1 MRKNYVFPF
10 IFLLLLN
17 ISMFGQKVTLTPTV
31 VNGAGFSAGP
41 INLASIPYST
51 ISLGVK
57 VEVPSNVAVG
67 DQGTIKIYF
76 SKGLALGGNVAIGGD
91 GGALYFGGGKVA
103 TRNFVINLNWTD
115 FLTAGGFIYA
125 EYKSGVSYNSSNV
138 AVVKN
143 ATMTIGTTLNPPA
156 DAPNPKQI
164 SNTLCCNQT
173 IRQGDKPAPI
183 TGSQYLNPYQ
193 GEPYGINSQW
203 TNTRNG
209 ESPKLDDIN
218 RILYFDY
225 APELKNITVTRKLGY
240 RYGGEFPNQ
249 SNTVTITVVPTPILT
264 NSISTNSVPNSDGYY
279 ELSSVKTLNLY
290 GFASKVNLNILQ
302 DPTHKNQRGDNITDV
317 DGYKWEYK
325 NTELYSNPWI
335 TIPNETY
342 GDLNFSDPSQLSN
355 FEDTYYLVRRIAI
368 YKNISRVSNEIKI
381 AVRGLRFNNTICC
394 DQILKIQSPTSFE
407 NPTII
412 RGSIASVDTPIEQ
425 GINFK
430 IRSINYQWQSQSTT
444 GAYPTSTWSN
454 IPGATSKDY
463 LPSQPLK
470 VETDRRRGYK
480 FESSYKYRRIVNIDY
495 SIVKNILIYG
505 TATSYSNEIS
515 LDGTASLPYIQIY
528 PNPASSILNIECTL
542 NISDAKLTISNIL
555 GNIVNSNNFSV
566 LNPKLI
572 NINVSDFP
580 AGAYFITIE
589 NQYLGIVQKTF
600 IKQ

>member
-1 MRKNYVFPF
+1 M
-10 IFLLLLN
+10 
-17 ISMFGQKVTLTPTV
+17 
-31 VNGAGFSAGP
+31 
-41 INLASIPYST
+41 
-51 ISLGVK
+51 
-57 VEVPSNVAVG
+57 
-67 DQGTIKIYF
+67 
-76 SKGLALGGNVAIGGD
+76 
-91 GGALYFGGGKVA
+91 
-103 TRNFVINLNWTD
+103 
-115 FLTAGGFIYA
+115 
-125 EYKSGVSYNSSNV
+125 
-138 AVVKN
+138 
-143 ATMTIGTTLNPPA
+143 
-156 DAPNPKQI
+156 
-164 SNTLCCNQT
+164 
-173 IRQGDKPAPI
+173 
-183 TGSQYLNPYQ
+183 
-193 GEPYGINSQW
+193 
-203 TNTRNG
+203 
-209 ESPKLDDIN
+209 
-218 RILYFDY
+218 YFDY

-335 TIPNETY
+335 TIPNETNE
-342 GDLNFSDPSQLSN
+342 DLNFSDPSQLSN
-355 FEDTYYLVRRIAI
+355 FENTNYSVRRIAI

-381 AVRGLRFNNTICC
+381 VVRGLRFNNTICC

-412 RGSIASVDTPIEQ
+412 TGSIASVDNPIEQ

-463 LPSQPLK
+463 LPSQPLNIGR
-470 VETDRRRGYK
+470 DRRGGYK

-505 TATSYSNEIS
+505 TATSYSNETS

-528 PNPASSILNIECTL
+528 PNPASSILNIECTF

-572 NINVSDFP
+572 SINVSDFP

-589 NQYLGIVQKTF
+589 NQYIGIVQRTF